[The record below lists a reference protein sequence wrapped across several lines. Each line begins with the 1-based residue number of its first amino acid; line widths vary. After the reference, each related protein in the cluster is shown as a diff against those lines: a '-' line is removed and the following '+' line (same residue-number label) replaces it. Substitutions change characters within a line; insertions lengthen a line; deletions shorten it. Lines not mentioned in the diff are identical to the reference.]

1 MGAKMVVA
9 LVTQRSKK
17 ISIYSDFKKDL
28 EISPLS
34 LDLTVFKDEDSI
46 KESITNILL
55 TDRGERLMQPNIG
68 GNIRAMLFENI
79 TPGVLTLIEDQVRT
93 TLDLHEP
100 RAEIID
106 VTVTS
111 IDEDNVVRI
120 RIQFYILNNQQPI
133 SVDVFLE
140 RTR

>member
-1 MGAKMVVA
+1 MVVA
-9 LVTQRSKK
+9 LVTNRQKK

-34 LDLTVFKDEDSI
+34 QDLTVFKDEDSI
-46 KESITNILL
+46 KESIRNLLL

-79 TPGVLTLIEDQVRT
+79 TPGNLTLIEDQVRT

-106 VTVTS
+106 VSVS
-111 IDEDNVVRI
+111 AIDEQNVVRI

>member
-1 MGAKMVVA
+1 MVVA

-111 IDEDNVVRI
+111 SDEDNVVRI

>member
-1 MGAKMVVA
+1 MGAKMVVE

>member
-1 MGAKMVVA
+1 MVVA
-9 LVTQRSKK
+9 LVTNRQKK

-34 LDLTVFKDEDSI
+34 QDLTVFKDEDSI
-46 KESITNILL
+46 KESIRNLLL
-55 TDRGERLMQPNIG
+55 TDRGDRLMQPNIG

-79 TPGVLTLIEDQVRT
+79 TPGNLTLIEDQVRT

-106 VTVTS
+106 VSVS
-111 IDEDNVVRI
+111 AFDEQNVVRI

>member
-1 MGAKMVVA
+1 MVVN
-9 LVTQRSKK
+9 LITQRTKK

-28 EISPLS
+28 EISPVS
-34 LDLTVFKDEDSI
+34 DDLTLFKDEDAV
-46 KESITNILL
+46 KESIKNLLL

-79 TPGVLTLIEDQVRT
+79 TPGVLTMIEDQVRT
-93 TLDLHEP
+93 TIDLYEP

-106 VTVTS
+106 VIVTS
-111 IDEDNVVRI
+111 NIDDNVVKI
-120 RIQFYILNNQQPI
+120 QVQFYIRNSQQPI

>member
-55 TDRGERLMQPNIG
+55 TDRGERLMQPNLG

-79 TPGVLTLIEDQVRT
+79 TPGVMTMIEDQVRT
-93 TLDLHEP
+93 TIDLYET
-100 RAEIID
+100 RAELID
-106 VTVTS
+106 VLVTS
-111 IDEDNVVRI
+111 NIDDNVVKI
-120 RIQFYILNNQQPI
+120 EVQFYIRNNQQPI

>member
-1 MGAKMVVA
+1 MGIELVVA
-9 LVTQRSKK
+9 LVTNRQKK

-34 LDLTVFKDEDSI
+34 QDLTVFKDEDSI
-46 KESITNILL
+46 KESIRNLLL

-79 TPGVLTLIEDQVRT
+79 TPGNLTLIEDQVRT

-106 VTVTS
+106 VSVS
-111 IDEDNVVRI
+111 AIDEQNVVRI